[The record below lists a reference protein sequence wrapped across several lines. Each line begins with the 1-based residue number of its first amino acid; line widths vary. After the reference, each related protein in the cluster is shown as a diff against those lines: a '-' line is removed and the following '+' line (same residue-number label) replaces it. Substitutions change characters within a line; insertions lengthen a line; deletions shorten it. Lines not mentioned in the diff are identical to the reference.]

1 MTQES
6 PAKMISG
13 AGGGCGSWR
22 RGDLNL
28 QTQPSV
34 CPCPAGGPTAP
45 VCQAPHVLPGA
56 PSALFVTVGTDGTYS
71 FDRLVDWTDERLSA
85 LDGAKPP
92 TLVQHGISHR
102 ARFAPSR
109 DFLSHEAMVATIE
122 SASLL
127 VTHGGAATIFECW
140 RFHKR
145 PVVVPRRKALR
156 AVDDHQ
162 AHFVLSESVRPRVW
176 IARTKP
182 DFLTLLSTISR
193 HPSLSHLSERTEPP
207 ARQTIARFEAV
218 LADLVRR

>member
-1 MTQES
+1 LARGKPQ
-6 PAKMISG
+6 PADAASRLSMSSR
-13 AGGGCGSWR
+13 GS
-22 RGDLNL
+22 
-28 QTQPSV
+28 
-34 CPCPAGGPTAP
+34 TAP
-45 VCQAPHVLPGA
+45 VRQAPHVLPAA

-71 FDRLVDWTDERLSA
+71 FDRLVDWTDEWLCA

-92 TLVQHGISHR
+92 TLVQHGISQP

-109 DFLSHEAMVATIE
+109 DFLSHDAMVAAIE
-122 SASLL
+122 SASLI
-127 VTHGGAATIFECW
+127 VTHGGPATIFECW

-156 AVDDHQ
+156 EAVDDHQ
-162 AHFVLSESVRPRVW
+162 TLFLLSESVQPRVW

-182 DFLTLLSTISR
+182 DFVTLLSTISR

-207 ARQTIARFEAV
+207 VTQTIAKFEAV